1 MTKECLEILNRGGK
15 CTEEECEFLECELPS
30 MNSTDYGSDTGFIGY
45 RHYTRYYLHEVRG
58 YCVIYGKYTMYEDEF
73 YFPEFEDRKE
83 YLAQKDLEEE
93 GRMIFFNLAM
103 DKKFSTYKEL
113 KEYFEKSGGYAASDP
128 RNDPDLFKLIV
139 SSDDYLEE
147 YHDCYYALFEHMNY
161 IEWSNHAENY
171 MAVIWFNSNEY
182 CTMDACYVWDEL
194 GRKRPICASS
204 GNIRYYLNGVLQHIQ
219 YGVDDPDLVPD
230 IPDCELPW

>member
-15 CTEEECEFLECELPS
+15 CTEEECEFLECELAS

-113 KEYFEKSGGYAASDP
+113 KEYFEKSGGYAAIDP

-139 SSDDYLEE
+139 SSGDYLEE

-171 MAVIWFNSNEY
+171 KAVIWFNSNEY

-194 GRKRPICASS
+194 GRQRPVCDG
-204 GNIRYYLNGVLQHIQ
+204 GNISYYLNGVLQHVQHEIIE
-219 YGVDDPDLVPD
+219 PD
-230 IPDCELPW
+230 ISDCELPW